1 MIPNSEFK
9 KQIINCGLIQ
19 PKKIINN
26 NTKQLFNNYLN
37 YKNDINNNIH
47 KSNLNKIG
55 TNNSINNNS
64 NIHKI
69 KLLAQNIDKDDEIM
83 KLFFRLY
90 NKGLVSDI
98 IDIEYKRDIVAK
110 KFIISQKY
118 LKKDY
123 NLISKNWIPAWD
135 GTKIEYLESII
146 KYGLKKPGTILKNSN
161 MTPYPKFGFTNDKI
175 EPNMVLLI
183 RCKNK
188 T

>member
-1 MIPNSEFK
+1 
-9 KQIINCGLIQ
+9 
-19 PKKIINN
+19 
-26 NTKQLFNNYLN
+26 
-37 YKNDINNNIH
+37 
-47 KSNLNKIG
+47 
-55 TNNSINNNS
+55 
-64 NIHKI
+64 
-69 KLLAQNIDKDDEIM
+69 M

-98 IDIEYKRDIVAK
+98 IDIKYKGDIVAK
-110 KFIISQKY
+110 KFVISQKY

-161 MTPYPKFGFTNDKI
+161 MTPYPKFGFTNDTV

-188 T
+188 N